1 MQVETEDL
9 HGTMLVVTK
18 GLHGTM
24 LVVSKDGA
32 QLDTKGLHGITQ
44 VETEGLHGPIQA
56 EVERLLGIV
65 LVEMGLRWEAPLTVV
80 APQIGRGI
88 SLQKVISGV
97 LEVRAAEGG

>member
-18 GLHGTM
+18 
-24 LVVSKDGA
+24 DGA
-32 QLDTKGLHGITQ
+32 QLDTKGLHGITL
-44 VETEGLHGPIQA
+44 VETEELHGPIQA

-88 SLQKVISGV
+88 ALQKVISGV